1 MKKLS
6 FIIPVYNVEKYIR
19 DCILSIYGQ
28 NLLDEDFEV
37 ILVNDGTE
45 DNSFEVIQDILTQH
59 DNIIRIDQDNQGLSV
74 ARNTGIKYAKGE
86 YILFVDSDDVLVKES
101 VGPLLSVANTSC
113 ADLVVANFLKLS
125 DEEIINYKKEDT
137 DEYASSV
144 TKTGF
149 KLFLDD
155 LDPSQNYVWRTMY
168 RREFLLQ
175 NKITF
180 IPGICYEDIPFTPEC
195 YLTAQI
201 CVRVN
206 SILYLYRMGHSSITS
221 KMDKKKA
228 MDLNKV
234 IERIWKLNK
243 MKCIN
248 KEIHQRLMDNLFS
261 TFSFEL
267 WCISHNKNVYIY
279 KDEIVADLKKRV
291 PDLWFMN
298 GYKQIMVSLL
308 FRLVPGLYLKLR
320 SI

>member
-19 DCILSIYGQ
+19 DCILSIYDQ
-28 NLLDEDFEV
+28 NLHDEDFEV

-59 DNIIRIDQDNQGLSV
+59 DNIIRVDQDNQGLSV
-74 ARNTGIKYAKGE
+74 ARNTGIKNAKGE
-86 YILFVDSDDVLVKES
+86 YVLFVDSDDVLVRES
-101 VGPLLSVANTSC
+101 VGPLLLVANTSY
-113 ADLVVANFLKLS
+113 ADLVVADFLKLS
-125 DEEIINYKKEDT
+125 DEEIRNYKIEEKD
-137 DEYASSV
+137 DASSV

-149 KLFLDD
+149 ELFLDD

-175 NKITF
+175 NNLSF

-195 YLTAQI
+195 YLKARV

-206 SILYLYRMGHSSITS
+206 SILYLYRMRPSSITS
-221 KMDKKKA
+221 NMDKNKA
-228 MDLNKV
+228 MDLNKA
-234 IERIWKLNK
+234 IERIWELKK
-243 MKCIN
+243 MKGLN
-248 KEIHQRLMDNLFS
+248 KEIRRRLMDNLFS

-267 WCISHNKNVYIY
+267 WCISHNKNVYMY
-279 KDEIVADLKKRV
+279 KDEIVADLMIRV
-291 PDLWFMN
+291 PQIWFKN
-298 GYKQIMVSLL
+298 GYKQLIVSIL
-308 FRLVPGLYLKLR
+308 FRMAPNLYLKLR

>member
-19 DCILSIYGQ
+19 DCILSIYDQ
-28 NLLDEDFEV
+28 NLHDEDFEV

-59 DNIIRIDQDNQGLSV
+59 DNIIRVDQDNQGLSV
-74 ARNTGIKYAKGE
+74 ARNTGIKNAKGE
-86 YILFVDSDDVLVKES
+86 YVLFVDSDDVLVRES
-101 VGPLLSVANTSC
+101 VGPLLLVANTSY
-113 ADLVVANFLKLS
+113 ADLVVADFLKLS
-125 DEEIINYKKEDT
+125 DEEIRNYKIEEKD
-137 DEYASSV
+137 DASSV

-149 KLFLDD
+149 ELFLDD

-175 NKITF
+175 NNLSF

-195 YLTAQI
+195 YLKARV

-206 SILYLYRMGHSSITS
+206 SILYLYRMRPSSITS
-221 KMDKKKA
+221 NMDKNKA
-228 MDLNKV
+228 MDLNKA
-234 IERIWKLNK
+234 IERIWELKK
-243 MKCIN
+243 MKGLN
-248 KEIHQRLMDNLFS
+248 KEIRRRLMDNLFS

-267 WCISHNKNVYIY
+267 WCISHNKNVYMY
-279 KDEIVADLKKRV
+279 KDEIVADLMIRV
-291 PDLWFMN
+291 PQIWFKN
-298 GYKQIMVSLL
+298 GYKQLIVSIL
-308 FRLVPGLYLKLR
+308 FRMAPSLYLKLR